1 MAISIG
7 HPAARRFHV
16 SGLAAAAAIVALMGA
31 SAGIAAVAL
40 DGGGGAALS
49 RPATLQ
55 RSVGQGSAPE
65 SLTVVIVGSVQD
77 KESFTAA
84 QQAAR
89 NIQEAGAETLM
100 LDSFQVLVVPPG
112 DAQAWTAL
120 RDVQEVR
127 LQEGL
132 EFTVVDLR

>member
-16 SGLAAAAAIVALMGA
+16 SGLAAAVALVALIGA

-55 RSVGQGSAPE
+55 RSVGQSSAPE
-65 SLTVVIVGSVQD
+65 SLTIVVVGSVED

-89 NIQEAGAETLM
+89 RIQDPGAEALM

-112 DAQAWTAL
+112 DMQAWVAL
-120 RDVQEVR
+120 RDVQEIR
-127 LQEGL
+127 LQAGL